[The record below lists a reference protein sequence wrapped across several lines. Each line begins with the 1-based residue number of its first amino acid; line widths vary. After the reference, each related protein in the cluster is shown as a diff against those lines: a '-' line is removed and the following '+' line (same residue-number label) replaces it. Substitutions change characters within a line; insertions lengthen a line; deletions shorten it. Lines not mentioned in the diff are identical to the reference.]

1 MALQVRRGT
10 NSERLGVTF
19 APGELVY
26 TTDSKGLYVGDG
38 STPGGVDVV
47 STSGIS
53 GANDVDLPTFIPT
66 TVSTVESDGNGL
78 VTLVL
83 DGPHGLVIGDRAELL
98 LDGNAALNG
107 QFEVSA
113 VPTTDTVVLDG
124 PLVYVAPV
132 SDTGTLRK
140 LGYDI
145 TDGSFLSYNDAGAE
159 WGASTVQLNTLTDV
173 DLTGIALLDNDRLAY
188 NLGTG
193 NWEAIE
199 GNLTSLTDVTLTSPA
214 DGEILKYN
222 GTEFIN
228 TALDVN
234 AISDVTAV
242 GAASGQAL
250 AWDEVGQTFRPT
262 SFLQATSDTPAD
274 LYQGSENNGLDDFT
288 DIVYIYS
295 GTTWPN
301 TDDFRY
307 GTGSMY
313 NPSGRNSWR
322 HTGEVALGGSNFTIA
337 FWIKSDPMTY
347 GSGLSEIG
355 QFNYAPRTV
364 FRASSTATD
373 ASGTPG
379 AVKLDVA
386 LNRYTLQVNGIL
398 PGGIALWAEDSF
410 PGSGEFL
417 VGTVNIPIDDGEW
430 HHILIQRE
438 GITKY
443 AIFVDGVL
451 DNRRDGVVGLN
462 NWDFGSWDE
471 WAVGGID
478 KDNTFVNSAALYGY
492 MDEFG
497 LWAGV
502 ALFDGLDSFEPPN
515 SGGSRYFYSGAGIGE
530 LADVVLG
537 TPQSGDVLTYN
548 GTIWASLPPGG
559 ALQDL
564 SKANRGDPGD
574 FTTGVSDIGYVTGIY
589 GGGDFNTGA
598 IDQPWE
604 EIAPIDNF
612 FDGGDFTA

>member
-38 STPGGVDVV
+38 LTPGGVDVV

-78 VTLVL
+78 VTLAL
-83 DGPHGLVIGDRAELL
+83 DSPHGLMIGDKAELL

-113 VPTTDTVVLDG
+113 VPTTETVVLNG
-124 PLVYVAPV
+124 PLIYVAPV

-140 LGYDI
+140 LGYNI
-145 TDGSFLSYNDAGAE
+145 TDGSFLSYSDASAE
-159 WGASTVQLNTLTDV
+159 WGASTIQLDTLSDV
-173 DLTGIALLDNDRLAY
+173 DLTGITLLENDRLAY
-188 NLGTG
+188 NAGTG

-214 DGEILKYN
+214 NGEILKHN
-222 GTEFIN
+222 GTEFVN
-228 TALDVN
+228 TVLDVN
-234 AISDVTAV
+234 AIDDLTAV
-242 GAASGQAL
+242 GASNGQAL

-262 SFLQATSDTPAD
+262 SFLQATSDIAAD
-274 LYQGSENNGLDDFT
+274 LYQGSENNGLDSFT
-288 DIVYIYS
+288 DILYIYS
-295 GTTWPN
+295 EAPWPN
-301 TDDFRY
+301 TDDVRY
-307 GTGSMY
+307 GTGSMR
-313 NPSGRNSWR
+313 NIEGRNSWR
-322 HTGEVALGGSNFTIA
+322 HTGEVALGQNQFTIA

-347 GSGLSEIG
+347 GSGLTTIG
-355 QFNYAPRTV
+355 QLNYAPRSV
-364 FRASSTATD
+364 FQVSQFAAD
-373 ASGTPG
+373 VSGTPG

-386 LNRYTLQVNGIL
+386 LNRFTDQVNGIL
-398 PGGIALWAEDSF
+398 PGGIALWAENSF
-410 PGSGEFL
+410 PGQGEFL

-438 GITKY
+438 DLKQY

-451 DNRRDGVVGLN
+451 DNRRSNVVGLN
-462 NWDFGSWDE
+462 DWDFGTWNE
-471 WAVGGID
+471 WAVAGNAKND
-478 KDNTFVNSAALYGY
+478 TFINSTALYGF

-502 ALFDGLDSFEPPN
+502 ALFDGLNGFEPPN

-548 GTIWASLPPGG
+548 GTVWASLPPGG

-589 GGGDFNTGA
+589 GGGDFNTGT

-604 EIAPIDNF
+604 EIAPIDSF